1 VAGGEKLI
9 GSEKKGMAQVLESRS
24 QLSRAVR
31 IQRLAHILDLEQL
44 LLLAELAP
52 EHLHILLVLRHGEER
67 AAFNRTE
74 LSGRFNKR
82 RSAGLGRALAAA
94 GRRGEETRP

>member
-1 VAGGEKLI
+1 MV
-9 GSEKKGMAQVLESRS
+9 QVLESRS
-24 QLSRAVR
+24 QLSCAVR

-74 LSGRFNKR
+74 LSGRIQQTSLR
-82 RSAGLGRALAAA
+82 GLGTALACTT
-94 GRRGEETRP
+94 GSETRSFLVGEEEETRP

>member
-1 VAGGEKLI
+1 MV
-9 GSEKKGMAQVLESRS
+9 QVLESRS
-24 QLSRAVR
+24 QLSCAVR

-67 AAFNRTE
+67 AAFNRT
-74 LSGRFNKR
+74 LGPGFNKR
-82 RSAGLGRALAAA
+82 RSAGLGRALAAP